1 MGHHTFGMDHEL
13 RLISTDS
20 ATMLTLSEAARATGR
35 SRVTIRRYLDRG
47 AFPSAVRRS
56 IGARPEWLVPESD
69 LAAAGLPIGVLPAE
83 VSGSDDPSMAH
94 RLAMA
99 EALATER
106 YRSIERLEAEVERL
120 HDLLRIA
127 LKEVR

>member
-1 MGHHTFGMDHEL
+1 MSSKCSENQRALL
-13 RLISTDS
+13 RD
-20 ATMLTLSEAARATGR
+20 
-35 SRVTIRRYLDRG
+35 V
-47 AFPSAVRRS
+47 
-56 IGARPEWLVPESD
+56 
-69 LAAAGLPIGVLPAE
+69 AGLPIGVLPSE
-83 VSGSDDPSMAH
+83 VSGSDDASMAH

-99 EALATER
+99 GALATER

>member
-1 MGHHTFGMDHEL
+1 MGHHTFRMDHEL
-13 RLISTDS
+13 RLISTDP

-47 AFPSAVRRS
+47 AFPRAVRRS

-69 LAAAGLPIGVLPAE
+69 LAAAGLPIGVLPFE
-83 VSGSDDPSMAH
+83 VSGSDDASMAQ